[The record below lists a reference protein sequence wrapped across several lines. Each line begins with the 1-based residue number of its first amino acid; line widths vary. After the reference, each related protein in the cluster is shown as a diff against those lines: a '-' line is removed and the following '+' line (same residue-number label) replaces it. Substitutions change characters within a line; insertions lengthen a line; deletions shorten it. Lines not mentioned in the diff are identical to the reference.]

1 MFLLQ
6 PPSINWFSSTAQ
18 PIQQPPKP
26 NTPIWSRAQG
36 GKYCRHTVSALTLI
50 GAFMQMYHLY
60 GDGSWI
66 YLSFIRDHLCS
77 SFFTMLPH
85 ANRKSEQWRNN
96 FRIFISLYFT
106 LRQVKKYDVISPSSD
121 TLIRSW
127 GVGWEACWAWLCFVN
142 GLKQQWWWREFPS
155 SLIPTTNS
163 HLPQD
168 TQMLWYLKYAGL

>member
-1 MFLLQ
+1 MDHG
-6 PPSINWFSSTAQ
+6 SI
-18 PIQQPPKP
+18 
-26 NTPIWSRAQG
+26 
-36 GKYCRHTVSALTLI
+36 
-50 GAFMQMYHLY
+50 
-60 GDGSWI
+60 
-66 YLSFIRDHLCS
+66 LSFIRDHLCS

-155 SLIPTTNS
+155 SLILTTNS

-168 TQMLWYLKYAGL
+168 TQMLWYLQYNKQDFREHELRYLLYLFTATNMVDNLGTKYLKLIGLI